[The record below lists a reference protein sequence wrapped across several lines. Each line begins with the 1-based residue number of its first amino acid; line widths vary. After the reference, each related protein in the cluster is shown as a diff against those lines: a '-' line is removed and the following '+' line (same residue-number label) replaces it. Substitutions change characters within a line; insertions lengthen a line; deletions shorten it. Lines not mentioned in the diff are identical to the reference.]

1 LSGFIVIRENS
12 ELYFFSRII
21 MNRREFIE
29 KAGMGAAFALAIACT
44 QSCSESTTPSGPVD
58 FTLDLSQAA
67 YAKLLTK
74 GNYVVANSCVVAYG
88 VDGNYYAATVICSHE
103 GERQVIY
110 DKTNDNYYCTAHGA
124 RYSKTGAGMNSTG
137 SRGLTVYKTQ
147 LTGTTLR
154 VYS

>member
-1 LSGFIVIRENS
+1 
-12 ELYFFSRII
+12 

-29 KAGMGAAFALAIACT
+29 KAGVGAAFALALACT

-74 GNYVVANSCVVAYG
+74 GSYVIANSCVVVYGLDGAYHA
-88 VDGNYYAATVICSHE
+88 VTVICSHE
-103 GERQVIY
+103 GERKVVY
-110 DKTNDNYYCTAHGA
+110 DKSNDEFTCTAHGA
-124 RYSKTGAGMNSTG
+124 RYSKSGSGLNSTG
-137 SRGLTVYKTQ
+137 SKGLTAYKTQ
-147 LTGTTLR
+147 LSGTLLR